1 MKGHNIAV
9 YIIIPLALFSI
20 MSLFDNVQAQ
30 TNSTSSSANQ
40 TTSQSSANQTTSTTT
55 TAKSKR
61 KSHCAGFNENRYSCI
76 KEYFDE
82 RTVSNS

>member
-1 MKGHNIAV
+1 MKCHNIAV

-30 TNSTSSSANQ
+30 TNSTLIC
-40 TTSQSSANQTTSTTT
+40 QSNDISTTTT

-82 RTVSNS
+82 RTVGNS

>member
-20 MSLFDNVQAQ
+20 MSSFDNVQAQ
-30 TNSTSSSANQ
+30 TNSTSSANQ
-40 TTSQSSANQTTSTTT
+40 TTSQQQQQ
-55 TAKSKR
+55 AKSKR
-61 KSHCAGFNENRYSCI
+61 KSHCADFNENRYSCI

-82 RTVSNS
+82 RTVSSS

>member
-30 TNSTSSSANQ
+30 TNSTSSANQ
-40 TTSQSSANQTTSTTT
+40 TTSPTT